1 MTRSRKLLVS
11 IVSVLLSVLVFVS
24 TDMSAEASG
33 YDSYLDTLNTGI
45 SAILDHTTTDCSDI
59 ITETAEKLNLNL
71 DSATEE
77 EIVEE
82 KVSKLV
88 MANVKSSLN
97 IRVEPQ
103 SDAEKVGRLYKNCG
117 GVILERKDGWTK
129 IQSGNVV
136 GWADDKFLLFGE
148 EAEALAA
155 SVGVPVIKVNTAVLN
170 VRREANADAEVLG
183 QITINYQADIL
194 NTDTEGWICI
204 NYEGEAG
211 YVVADYV
218 DLDFKIDVGETM
230 AEIEKREAE
239 EAERARYKQYDA
251 FEYDEETLTLFAALI
266 HCEARGES
274 YEGQVAVASVV
285 MNRVRSHRFPNTIR
299 DVIYS
304 PRQFTPACD
313 GTLDKVLEK
322 GYIQASCFEAAK
334 EALSGYSNVGDRL
347 FFRTNNGRDGLVIG
361 NHVFY

>member
-1 MTRSRKLLVS
+1 MTRSRKLLMSV
-11 IVSVLLSVLVFVS
+11 VSVVLSVLVFFS
-24 TDMSAEASG
+24 TDISAEASG
-33 YDSYLDTLNTGI
+33 YDSYLDILNGGI
-45 SAILDHTTTDCSDI
+45 AAILDHTTTDCSAI
-59 ITETAEKLNLNL
+59 ITETTEKLNLNL

-77 EIVEE
+77 EEQE
-82 KVSKLV
+82 KVYKLV

-97 IRVEPQ
+97 VRVEPS

-136 GWADDKFLLFGE
+136 GWVDDKFLFFDE

-170 VRREANADAEVLG
+170 VRKEASSEAEVLG
-183 QITINYQADIL
+183 QITLNYQTEIL
-194 NTDTEGWICI
+194 DTNTEGWIRI
-204 NYEGEAG
+204 NYDGQAG
-211 YVVADYV
+211 YVVAKYV
-218 DLDFKIDVGETM
+218 DIEFQLDAGETM
-230 AEIEKREAE
+230 AEIKKREAE
-239 EAERARYKQYDA
+239 EEERARYKQYNA
-251 FEYDEETLTLFAALI
+251 VEYDEETLTLLAALI

-285 MNRVRSHRFPNTIR
+285 MNRVRSSRFPNSIQ

-313 GTLDKVLEK
+313 GTLDAVLAN
-322 GYIQASCFEAAK
+322 GYIQASCYEAAR

-347 FFRTNNGRDGLVIG
+347 FFRTNNGRTGLVIG

>member
-1 MTRSRKLLVS
+1 MTRSRKLLMSVAG
-11 IVSVLLSVLVFVS
+11 VLLSVLVFLGA
-24 TDMSAEASG
+24 DMSAEAG
-33 YDSYLDTLNTGI
+33 GDDSLDTLNGGI
-45 SAILDHTTTDCSDI
+45 SAILDHRVTDCSAI
-59 ITETAEKLNLNL
+59 ITETTEKLNLNL
-71 DSATEE
+71 DFGTEE
-77 EIVEE
+77 KTEEE

-88 MANVKSSLN
+88 MVNIKSSLN
-97 IRVEPQ
+97 IRVEPR

-136 GWADDKFLLFGE
+136 GWADDKYLFFGE

-155 SVGVPVIKVNTAVLN
+155 SVGVPVVKVKTPVLN
-170 VRREANADAEVLG
+170 VRKEASIDAEVLG
-183 QITINYQADIL
+183 QITINYQAEIL

-204 NYEGEAG
+204 NYEGTAG

-218 DLDFKIDVGETM
+218 DREFKINVGETM
-230 AEIEKREAE
+230 AEIAIREAE
-239 EAERARYKQYDA
+239 EIERARYKQHDKFPYD
-251 FEYDEETLTLFAALI
+251 DETLTLFAALI

-285 MNRVRSHRFPNTIR
+285 MNRVRSHKFPNTIAE
-299 DVIYS
+299 VIYS

-313 GTLDKVLEK
+313 GTLAKVLAD
-322 GYIQASCFEAAK
+322 GYIRQSCYDAAL
-334 EALSGYSNVGDRL
+334 EALNGYSNVGDRL
-347 FFRTNNGRDGLVIG
+347 FFRTKNGRDGLIIG